1 MTHCGSCNFVEIS
14 YKNMAKKIFS
24 KEFLNTPSRQRT
36 FLTFSA
42 FVVFLAVFALLLN
55 YTIFPL
61 MIHAGKEVTVPAL
74 VGKNVK
80 KASAELQ
87 ELGLNIQEVR
97 EVFSDKVAEGIVL
110 NQNPLPNSVVKEGRR
125 LYLTVSKGKE
135 GGAMPNLNGK
145 SLREARI
152 ILMESGLELGIV
164 QYEFSETV
172 LRDRIMAQ
180 SIQYGAKIGVGD
192 MVSLTISKGNENYAV
207 PNLVGMTQVEAEEAI
222 VTAGFILGG
231 IVKEKNETYL
241 SGTVIAQ
248 VPSAGESS
256 SKETPINLTVSE

>member
-1 MTHCGSCNFVEIS
+1 MT
-14 YKNMAKKIFS
+14 KKFFS
-24 KEFLNTPSRQRT
+24 KEFLNTPSRART
-36 FLTFSA
+36 LYTFSA
-42 FVVFLAVFALLLN
+42 FILFIACTALLLN
-55 YTIFPL
+55 YVIFPML
-61 MIHAGKEVTVPAL
+61 IHSGKEVTVPIL

-87 ELGLNIQEVR
+87 ELGLNIQEVK
-97 EVFSDKVAEGIVL
+97 EVFSDKAEVGIVL
-110 NQNPLPNSVVKEGRR
+110 NQNPLPNSVVREGRR

-164 QYEFSETV
+164 QYEFSESAQ
-172 LRDRIMAQ
+172 RDRIMAQ
-180 SIQYGAKIGVGD
+180 SIQYGAKIGSGD
-192 MVSLTISKGNENYAV
+192 IVSLTVSKGSEIY
-207 PNLVGMTQVEAEEAI
+207 PIPDLVGMTQHEAEEAI
-222 VTAGFILGG
+222 TTAGFILGG
-231 IVKEKNETYL
+231 IVKEKNETYI

-248 VPSAGESS
+248 VPGAGESL